1 MALAVFNKDNDIYAI
16 ADDENYLN
24 NLNIMKSDYNIF
36 SISNENFNF
45 VKLNQKSISFV
56 NGAIVYENQV
66 NNYNKERLALYINQF
81 LIKIGY
87 FLQNNPNH
95 LFFQLWKNYDTLL
108 KSLNLDNIQYPLNKS
123 LEEYLEQNGS
133 TALNPLQVP

>member
-45 VKLNQKSISFV
+45 VKLNQKSIYFV

>member
-1 MALAVFNKDNDIYAI
+1 MPFAVFNKHNDIYAI

-36 SISNENFNF
+36 SISNEDFNF
-45 VKLNQKSISFV
+45 VRLNQKSISFV

-87 FLQNNPNH
+87 FLKSNPNH

-108 KSLNLDNIQYPLNKS
+108 RSLNLDNIQYPLNKS